1 MRIEKGHVTGAE
13 LNGQMTA
20 FNVNMNN
27 MISQKKDSIGSVL
40 SRREVMVA
48 DDQVR
53 LVGVKTVEKSDS
65 LSSGAHFLAKNDKPT
80 TKNDQGWITSV
91 CYSPHFEQHI
101 GLGFLE
107 RGHER
112 HGEII
117 RAWDG
122 VRGTDILVEIVSSHM
137 YDPEGG
143 LQRG

>member
-1 MRIEKGHVTGAE
+1 MHT
-13 LNGQMTA
+13 
-20 FNVNMNN
+20 F
-27 MISQKKDSIGSVL
+27 SQ
-40 SRREVMVA
+40 R
-48 DDQVR
+48 
-53 LVGVKTVEKSDS
+53 TTS
-65 LSSGAHFLAKNDKPT
+65 LLQ
-80 TKNDQGWITSV
+80 KNDQGWITSV